1 MRWGWLAAGVVAAAI
16 LAGCSS
22 SPPAE
27 GFQMRHGD
35 DAEDAYLWKDVENFR
50 VGGEFETYQPV
61 FDLVSRRGRNRKS
74 GDYDVAIGDS
84 YGMGSTGLCE
94 LLGRWQ
100 AKAVGLREA

>member
-1 MRWGWLAAGVVAAAI
+1 VKDFSQPHSITLD
-16 LAGCSS
+16 
-22 SPPAE
+22 AE
-27 GFQMRHGD
+27 GFRMRHGD

-84 YGMGSTGLCE
+84 YGMGSTDPTARMPGLPI
-94 LLGRWQ
+94 W
-100 AKAVGLREA
+100 VGPRAMCSWLD